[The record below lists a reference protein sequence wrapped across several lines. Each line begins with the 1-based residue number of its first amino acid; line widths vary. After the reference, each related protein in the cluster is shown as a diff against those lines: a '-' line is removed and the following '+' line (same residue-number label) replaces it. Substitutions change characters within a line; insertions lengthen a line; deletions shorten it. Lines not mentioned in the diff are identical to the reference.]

1 MPSNKDIQQKR
12 AEANSLDSTVHV
24 GKNGIT
30 DATISELE
38 GQLKAKRLVKVRLL
52 KSATY
57 ETGIQEQAEK
67 LARATASTLVDV
79 RGHTAVFWKP

>member
-12 AEANSLDSTVHV
+12 AEANQLSVSLQV
-24 GKNGIT
+24 GKNGIN
-30 DATISELE
+30 DATITELQ

-57 ETGIQEQAEK
+57 ESGDQEQAEK
-67 LARATASTLVDV
+67 LAEATGAILVEV
-79 RGHTAVFWKP
+79 RGHTAVYWQP